1 MISKKRKIIIFIVF
15 IILVIIVFY
24 FLAKMSEKE
33 KNSSSNDNVINLD
46 SEIKT
51 GPANIE
57 EGDIIENET
66 STGTPEVEENI
77 EAVNIDENGIDQRE
91 QASMEAQAREMPFP
105 GIEGMGLEFMNDEE
119 KEGFRIPSMYEAQIL
134 TRDNDGS
141 ISSYKIVKQA
151 EDIIYPN

>member
-1 MISKKRKIIIFIVF
+1 MISKKKRIIIFIVF
-15 IILVIIVFY
+15 IILVIAVFY
-24 FLAKMSEKE
+24 ILAR
-33 KNSSSNDNVINLD
+33 L
-46 SEIKT
+46 
-51 GPANIE
+51 G
-57 EGDIIENET
+57 ENENNLPDQINK
-66 STGTPEVEENI
+66 SEEVG
-77 EAVNIDENGIDQRE
+77 EAVNGDNNSEDEVIESVGDLVEAPEIDPATK
-91 QASMEAQAREMPFP
+91 ASMEAQAREMPFP